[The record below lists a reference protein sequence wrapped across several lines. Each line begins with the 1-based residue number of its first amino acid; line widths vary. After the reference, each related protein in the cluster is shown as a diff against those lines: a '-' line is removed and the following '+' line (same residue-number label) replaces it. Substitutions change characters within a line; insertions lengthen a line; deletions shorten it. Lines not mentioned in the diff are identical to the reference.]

1 MSADYRD
8 TVTLPKTAFAMKAGL
23 PTLEPKLLKQWK
35 DMGLYER
42 QREAAAGLPKF
53 ILHDGPPYAN
63 GHLHIGTALN
73 KILKDITNRSQQ
85 MLGRDA
91 NYVPG
96 WDCHGL
102 PIEWKIEEE
111 YRAKGRDKD
120 AVPIIEFRQEC
131 REFAEHWVGVQRAEF
146 ERLGV
151 LGDWDHPYTTM
162 AYAAEAQIAAE
173 IGKFLMNGS
182 LYRGSKPV
190 LWSVVEKTALAEAE
204 VEYFDHT
211 STTIWVRFPVI
222 NAARPALEGASAVVW
237 TTTPWTMPGNRGIA
251 YGAEMQYLI
260 IKVSSV
266 AEGSLLRVGETL
278 VVAEARL
285 EALKEETGLEQAKI
299 VESVIGDDLLG
310 TVCAHPLRGD
320 ATGGYEFDVP
330 VMEADF
336 VTLDQGSGL
345 VHVAPGHGA
354 DDFVLGQV
362 HGLEVPQ
369 TVAEDGRY
377 YDHVPLFAG
386 MSVYRDDGKSGEA
399 NLKVVEALERIGTL
413 LASGR
418 LTHSYPHS
426 WRSKAPLI
434 FRNTD
439 QWFISMEDTGLRSTA
454 LEAIKQTA
462 FFPPSGQVRLA
473 SMIANRPDW
482 CISRQRAWG
491 VPIAVFSD
499 KESGEPLRDQNV
511 VDRVVAAF
519 RDEGADAWFT
529 SDPSRFL
536 GEDHDADRYEQVTDV
551 VDVWFDSG
559 STHSFV
565 LENREDLAWPASLY
579 LEGSDQHRGWFQS
592 SILESCGTRGSAPY
606 EGVLT
611 HGFVMAE
618 DGRKMSKSLGN
629 IVSPLEI
636 VEQHGAETLRLWVVA
651 SDYAEDVRIGPEIV
665 QKQIDTYRRL
675 RNTLR
680 YLLGNLGDHSAAVN
694 VPVTDMPELERWVLH
709 RLWQLD
715 RYVRRCCESYDFHD
729 LFRALYNFCAV
740 DLSAFY
746 FDVRKDCLYCDR
758 HDDPLRRSTLTVL
771 GHLFDCLTAWLAPI
785 LCFTAEEAWRTRN
798 AESSVHLR
806 RFPDVPDDWQN
817 DALAKRWESVR
828 QVRRVITGALEI
840 ERGEKRLGSSLQA
853 APEVYL
859 GAEYT
864 AQVDGVNLATV
875 GVTSAVKVIKGSA
888 PDNAFI
894 LDDVSGVGVVVQTA
908 AGDKCERCWRFL
920 PDVGAEP
927 DLPDLCGRCVTA
939 VRELRP
945 AAE

>member
-1 MSADYRD
+1 
-8 TVTLPKTAFAMKAGL
+8 
-23 PTLEPKLLKQWK
+23 
-35 DMGLYER
+35 
-42 QREAAAGLPKF
+42 
-53 ILHDGPPYAN
+53 
-63 GHLHIGTALN
+63 
-73 KILKDITNRSQQ
+73 
-85 MLGRDA
+85 
-91 NYVPG
+91 
-96 WDCHGL
+96 
-102 PIEWKIEEE
+102 
-111 YRAKGRDKD
+111 
-120 AVPIIEFRQEC
+120 
-131 REFAEHWVGVQRAEF
+131 
-146 ERLGV
+146 
-151 LGDWDHPYTTM
+151 
-162 AYAAEAQIAAE
+162 
-173 IGKFLMNGS
+173 
-182 LYRGSKPV
+182 
-190 LWSVVEKTALAEAE
+190 
-204 VEYFDHT
+204 
-211 STTIWVRFPVI
+211 
-222 NAARPALEGASAVVW
+222 
-237 TTTPWTMPGNRGIA
+237 
-251 YGAEMQYLI
+251 
-260 IKVSSV
+260 
-266 AEGSLLRVGETL
+266 
-278 VVAEARL
+278 
-285 EALKEETGLEQAKI
+285 
-299 VESVIGDDLLG
+299 
-310 TVCAHPLRGD
+310 
-320 ATGGYEFDVP
+320 
-330 VMEADF
+330 
-336 VTLDQGSGL
+336 
-345 VHVAPGHGA
+345 
-354 DDFVLGQV
+354 
-362 HGLEVPQ
+362 
-369 TVAEDGRY
+369 
-377 YDHVPLFAG
+377 
-386 MSVYRDDGKSGEA
+386 
-399 NLKVVEALERIGTL
+399 
-413 LASGR
+413 
-418 LTHSYPHS
+418 
-426 WRSKAPLI
+426 
-434 FRNTD
+434 
-439 QWFISMEDTGLRSTA
+439 
-454 LEAIKQTA
+454 
-462 FFPPSGQVRLA
+462 
-473 SMIANRPDW
+473 MIANRPDW

-536 GEDHDADRYEQVTDV
+536 GEEHDADRYEQVTDV
-551 VDVWFDSG
+551 RRCLVRLRLDSQ
-559 STHSFV
+559 FR

-636 VEQHGAETLRLWVVA
+636 VEQHGAEPCDSGSSRRTMRRTSGSVPR
-651 SDYAEDVRIGPEIV
+651 SFRSRSTPI
-665 QKQIDTYRRL
+665 RRL

-680 YLLGNLGDHSAAVN
+680 YLLGNLGDHSAAAN
-694 VPVTDMPELERWVLH
+694 VPVADMPELERWVLH

-771 GHLFDCLTAWLAPI
+771 EHLFDCLTAWLAPI

-798 AESSVHLR
+798 PESSVHLR

-859 GAEYT
+859 GAEYA
-864 AQVDGVNLATV
+864 AQVDGVDLATV
-875 GVTSAVKVIKGSA
+875 GVTSAVKVIEGSA

-894 LDDVSGVGVVVQTA
+894 LDDVSGVGIVVQTA

-939 VRELRP
+939 VRALRP